1 MINQYWYLYFIE
13 RKLRNFLNKQG
24 ANAMLFKI
32 GNSIVQAYVSDQ
44 GFFFIINDIIVIPEF
59 DAESC
64 FVLINGS
71 RLNVTYL

>member
-1 MINQYWYLYFIE
+1 
-13 RKLRNFLNKQG
+13 
-24 ANAMLFKI
+24 MLFKI